1 MWTLARFN
9 GSRSRHSATVRT
21 VNLSLS
27 RLEFSME
34 LAQTP
39 MLKVMVVFGTRPE
52 AIKLAP
58 VIMKLQENPAF
69 SVVVVSTG
77 QHREMLDQV
86 SERFGL
92 SIDHDLNLMV
102 RGQSINQIISKV
114 VGGLDEVIDKESPDA
129 LIIQGDTTTA
139 MGAALAGF
147 NQHVQVVH
155 VEAGLRSDNIWSPF
169 PEEANRKIVTQVT
182 GLHLAPTQTAVDN
195 LLRENVEPATIKL
208 VGNTVIDALHLAK
221 TWDTKLSNQ
230 VLDEFLRSYDRVV
243 LGTTHRRENVFA
255 AAQIG
260 EAFRELAERFP
271 ETGFVLPLHLN
282 PVIRENLIPQT
293 EGQPN
298 ILVCDPMPYDE
309 FIALMNRSYLVVTD
323 SGGIQEE
330 APALGKPVL
339 VMRANTERQEAI
351 NAGNAKLIGTAK
363 DSIVSETAL
372 LLEDESKYR
381 HMSESLTAFGDGRA
395 AERAVAVLAEY
406 FGLENQSQGGHN

>member
-1 MWTLARFN
+1 
-9 GSRSRHSATVRT
+9 
-21 VNLSLS
+21 
-27 RLEFSME
+27 ME
-34 LAQTP
+34 LAQAP

-58 VIMKLQENPAF
+58 VIKQLQESPDF

-77 QHREMLDQV
+77 QHKEMLDQV
-86 SERFGL
+86 STRFGL
-92 SIDHDLNLMV
+92 RIDYDLNLMV
-102 RGQSINQIISKV
+102 RGQTLNRIIAKV
-114 VGGLDEVIDKESPDA
+114 IDGLDPIIDGESPDA
-129 LIIQGDTTTA
+129 LLVQGDTTTA
-139 MGAALAGF
+139 VGAALAGF

-169 PEEANRKIVTQVT
+169 PEEANRKIVSQVT

-195 LLRENVEPATIKL
+195 LRRENVEPATIKL

-221 TWDTKLSNQ
+221 TWDTELSNS
-230 VLDEFLRSYDRVV
+230 VLDEFLGSYDRVV

-260 EAFRELAERFP
+260 EAFRQLAEKFP
-271 ETGFVLPLHLN
+271 DTGFVLPLHLN
-282 PVIRENLIPQT
+282 PVIRENLIPKT

-309 FIALMNRSYLVVTD
+309 FISLMNRSYFVVTD

-339 VMRANTERQEAI
+339 VMRANTERHEAVS
-351 NAGNAKLIGTAK
+351 AGNAKLIGTAR
-363 DSIVSETAL
+363 DSIVSETSL
-372 LLEDESKYR
+372 LLEDENRYR
-381 HMSESLTAFGDGRA
+381 EMSESLNAFGDGRA
-395 AERAVAVLAEY
+395 AERAVAALTEY
-406 FGLENQSQGGHN
+406 FDLENQNEGRM

>member
-1 MWTLARFN
+1 M
-9 GSRSRHSATVRT
+9 
-21 VNLSLS
+21 
-27 RLEFSME
+27 EF
-34 LAQTP
+34 AQAP

-58 VIMKLQENPAF
+58 VIRQLQESPGF
-69 SVVVVSTG
+69 SVVTVSTG
-77 QHREMLDQV
+77 QHKEMLDQV
-86 SERFGL
+86 SKRFGL
-92 SIDHDLNLMV
+92 RIDYNLNLMV
-102 RGQSINQIISKV
+102 RGQNLNQIIAKAID
-114 VGGLDEVIDKESPDA
+114 GLDPIIDEESPDA
-129 LIIQGDTTTA
+129 LVVQGDTTTA
-139 MGAALAGF
+139 VGAALAGF

-155 VEAGLRSDNIWSPF
+155 VEAGLRSDNLWSPF
-169 PEEANRKIVTQVT
+169 PEEANRKIVSQVT

-260 EAFRELAERFP
+260 EAFRQLAEQFP
-271 ETGFVLPLHLN
+271 DTGFVLPLHLN
-282 PVIRENLIPQT
+282 PVIRENLIPKT

-309 FIALMNRSYLVVTD
+309 FISLMNRSYFVVTD

-339 VMRANTERQEAI
+339 VMRANTERHEAVS
-351 NAGNAKLIGTAK
+351 AGNAKLIGTAR
-363 DSIVSETAL
+363 DGIVSETAL
-372 LLEDESKYR
+372 LLEDENQYR
-381 HMSESLTAFGDGRA
+381 EMSESLNAFGDGRA
-395 AERAVAVLAEY
+395 AERVVAALTEY
-406 FGLENQSQGGHN
+406 FDLENQNEGRN

>member
-1 MWTLARFN
+1 
-9 GSRSRHSATVRT
+9 
-21 VNLSLS
+21 
-27 RLEFSME
+27 ME
-34 LAQTP
+34 LAQAP

-58 VIMKLQENPAF
+58 VIKQLQESPEF

-77 QHREMLDQV
+77 QHKEMLDQV
-86 SERFGL
+86 SKRFGL
-92 SIDHDLNLMV
+92 RIDYDLNLMV
-102 RGQSINQIISKV
+102 RGQTLNRIIAKV
-114 VGGLDEVIDKESPDA
+114 IDGLDPIIDGESPDA
-129 LIIQGDTTTA
+129 LVVQGDTTTA
-139 MGAALAGF
+139 VGAALAGF

-169 PEEANRKIVTQVT
+169 PEEANRKIVSQVT

-221 TWDTKLSNQ
+221 TWDTKLSNE
-230 VLDEFLRSYDRVV
+230 VLDEFLGSYDRVV

-260 EAFRELAERFP
+260 EAFRQLAEKFP
-271 ETGFVLPLHLN
+271 DTGFVLPLHLN
-282 PVIRENLIPQT
+282 PVIRENLIPKT
-293 EGQPN
+293 EGQSN

-309 FIALMNRSYLVVTD
+309 FISLMNRSYFVVTD

-339 VMRANTERQEAI
+339 VMRANTERHEAVS
-351 NAGNAKLIGTAK
+351 AGNAKLIGTAR
-363 DSIVSETAL
+363 DSIVSETSL
-372 LLEDESKYR
+372 LLEDENRYR
-381 HMSESLTAFGDGRA
+381 DMSESLSAFGDGKA
-395 AERAVAVLAEY
+395 AERAVEALTEY
-406 FGLENQSQGGHN
+406 FDLENQNERRT

>member
-1 MWTLARFN
+1 
-9 GSRSRHSATVRT
+9 
-21 VNLSLS
+21 
-27 RLEFSME
+27 ME

-58 VIMKLQENPAF
+58 VIKQLQESPDF

-77 QHREMLDQV
+77 QHKEMLDQV
-86 SERFGL
+86 SKRFGL
-92 SIDHDLNLMV
+92 RVDYDLNLMV
-102 RGQSINQIISKV
+102 RGQTLNQIIAKV
-114 VGGLDEVIDKESPDA
+114 IEGLDPIIDGESPDA
-129 LIIQGDTTTA
+129 LVVQGDTTTA
-139 MGAALAGF
+139 VGAALAGF
-147 NQHVQVVH
+147 NQHMQVVH

-169 PEEANRKIVTQVT
+169 PEEVNRKVVSQVT

-208 VGNTVIDALHLAK
+208 VGNTVIDALHMAK
-221 TWDTKLSNQ
+221 TWDTELSNS
-230 VLDEFLRSYDRVV
+230 VLDEFLGSYDRVV

-260 EAFRELAERFP
+260 EAFRQLAEKFP
-271 ETGFVLPLHLN
+271 DAGFVLPLHLN
-282 PVIRENLIPQT
+282 PVIRENLIPKT

-309 FIALMNRSYLVVTD
+309 FISLMNRSYFVVTD

-339 VMRANTERQEAI
+339 VMRANTERHEAVS
-351 NAGNAKLIGTAK
+351 AGNAKLIGTAR
-363 DSIVSETAL
+363 DSIVAETAL
-372 LLEDESKYR
+372 LLEDENQYR
-381 HMSESLTAFGDGRA
+381 EMSESLNAFGDGRA
-395 AERAVAVLAEY
+395 AERVVAALTEY
-406 FGLENQSQGGHN
+406 FDLENQNEGRN

>member
-1 MWTLARFN
+1 
-9 GSRSRHSATVRT
+9 
-21 VNLSLS
+21 
-27 RLEFSME
+27 ME

-58 VIMKLQENPAF
+58 VINQLQESPNF

-77 QHREMLDQV
+77 QHKEMLDQV
-86 SERFGL
+86 SKRFGL
-92 SIDHDLNLMV
+92 RIDYDLNLMV
-102 RGQSINQIISKV
+102 RGQTLNRIIAKV
-114 VGGLDEVIDKESPDA
+114 IDGLDPIIDGESPDA
-129 LIIQGDTTTA
+129 LVVQGDTTTA
-139 MGAALAGF
+139 VGAALAGF

-169 PEEANRKIVTQVT
+169 PEEANRKIVSQVT
-182 GLHLAPTQTAVDN
+182 GLPLAPTQTAVDN

-221 TWDTKLSNQ
+221 TWDTQLSNA
-230 VLDEFLRSYDRVV
+230 VLDEFLGSYDRVV

-260 EAFRELAERFP
+260 EAFRQLAEKFP
-271 ETGFVLPLHLN
+271 DTGFVLPLHLN
-282 PVIRENLIPQT
+282 PVIRENLIPKT
-293 EGQPN
+293 EGQSN

-309 FIALMNRSYLVVTD
+309 FISLMNLSYFVVTD

-330 APALGKPVL
+330 APALGEPVL
-339 VMRANTERQEAI
+339 VMRANTERHEAVS
-351 NAGNAKLIGTAK
+351 AGNAKLIGTAR

-372 LLEDESKYR
+372 LLEDEEQYDEI
-381 HMSESLTAFGDGRA
+381 SESLNDFGDGRA
-395 AERAVAVLAEY
+395 AEHAVAALTEY
-406 FGLENQSQGGHN
+406 FDLENQNEGRT

>member
-1 MWTLARFN
+1 
-9 GSRSRHSATVRT
+9 
-21 VNLSLS
+21 
-27 RLEFSME
+27 
-34 LAQTP
+34 

-58 VIMKLQENPAF
+58 VIRQLQESPGF
-69 SVVVVSTG
+69 SVVTVSTG
-77 QHREMLDQV
+77 QHKEMLDQV
-86 SERFGL
+86 SKRFGL
-92 SIDHDLNLMV
+92 RIDYNLNLMV
-102 RGQSINQIISKV
+102 RGQNLNQIIAKAID
-114 VGGLDEVIDKESPDA
+114 GLDPIIDEESPDA
-129 LIIQGDTTTA
+129 LVVQGDTTTA
-139 MGAALAGF
+139 VGAALAGF

-155 VEAGLRSDNIWSPF
+155 VEAGLRSDNLWSPF
-169 PEEANRKIVTQVT
+169 PEEANRKIVSQVT

-260 EAFRELAERFP
+260 EAFRQLAEQFP
-271 ETGFVLPLHLN
+271 DTGFVLPLHLN
-282 PVIRENLIPQT
+282 PVIRENLIPKT

-309 FIALMNRSYLVVTD
+309 FISLMNRSYFVVTD

-339 VMRANTERQEAI
+339 VMRANTERHEAVS
-351 NAGNAKLIGTAK
+351 AGNAKLIGTAR
-363 DSIVSETAL
+363 DGIVSETAL
-372 LLEDESKYR
+372 LLEDENQYR
-381 HMSESLTAFGDGRA
+381 EMSESLNAFGDGRA
-395 AERAVAVLAEY
+395 AERVVAALTEY
-406 FGLENQSQGGHN
+406 FDLENQNEGRN

>member
-1 MWTLARFN
+1 
-9 GSRSRHSATVRT
+9 
-21 VNLSLS
+21 
-27 RLEFSME
+27 ME

-58 VIMKLQENPAF
+58 VIKQLQESPDF

-77 QHREMLDQV
+77 QHKEMLDQV
-86 SERFGL
+86 SKCFGL
-92 SIDHDLNLMV
+92 RVDYDLNLMV
-102 RGQSINQIISKV
+102 RGQTLNQIIAKV
-114 VGGLDEVIDKESPDA
+114 IAGLDPIIDGESPDA
-129 LIIQGDTTTA
+129 LVVQGDTTTA
-139 MGAALAGF
+139 VGAALAGF

-169 PEEANRKIVTQVT
+169 PEEANRKVVSQVT

-208 VGNTVIDALHLAK
+208 VGNTVIDALHMAK
-221 TWDTKLSNQ
+221 TWDTELSNS
-230 VLDEFLRSYDRVV
+230 VLDEFLGSYDRVV

-260 EAFRELAERFP
+260 EAFRQLAEKFP
-271 ETGFVLPLHLN
+271 DTGFVLPLHLN
-282 PVIRENLIPQT
+282 PVIRENLIPKT

-309 FIALMNRSYLVVTD
+309 FILLMNRSYFVVTD

-339 VMRANTERQEAI
+339 VMRANTERHEAVS
-351 NAGNAKLIGTAK
+351 AGNAKLIGTAR

-372 LLEDESKYR
+372 LLEDEEQYR
-381 HMSESLTAFGDGRA
+381 EMSEFLNAFGDGKA
-395 AERAVAVLAEY
+395 AERAVAALSEY
-406 FGLENQSQGGHN
+406 FDLENQNEGRK

>member
-1 MWTLARFN
+1 
-9 GSRSRHSATVRT
+9 
-21 VNLSLS
+21 
-27 RLEFSME
+27 ME

-58 VIMKLQENPAF
+58 VIKQLQESPNF

-77 QHREMLDQV
+77 QHKEMLDQV
-86 SERFGL
+86 STRFGL
-92 SIDHDLNLMV
+92 RIDYDLNLMV
-102 RGQSINQIISKV
+102 RGQTLNRIIAKV
-114 VGGLDEVIDKESPDA
+114 IDGLDPIIDGESPDA
-129 LIIQGDTTTA
+129 LVVQGDTTTA
-139 MGAALAGF
+139 VGAALAGF
-147 NQHVQVVH
+147 NRHVQVVH

-169 PEEANRKIVTQVT
+169 PEEANRKIVSQVT

-195 LLRENVEPATIKL
+195 LLRENVESATIKL

-221 TWDTKLSNQ
+221 TWDTKLSNS
-230 VLDEFLRSYDRVV
+230 VLDEFLGSYDRVV

-260 EAFRELAERFP
+260 EAFRQLAEKFP
-271 ETGFVLPLHLN
+271 DTGFVLPLHLN
-282 PVIRENLIPQT
+282 PVIRENLIPKT

-309 FIALMNRSYLVVTD
+309 FISLMNRSYFVVTD

-339 VMRANTERQEAI
+339 VMRANTERHEAVS
-351 NAGNAKLIGTAK
+351 AGNAKLIGTAR

-372 LLEDESKYR
+372 LLEDEEQYR
-381 HMSESLTAFGDGRA
+381 GMSESLSAFGDGKA
-395 AERAVAVLAEY
+395 AERAVAALTEY
-406 FGLENQSQGGHN
+406 FDLENQNEGRK